1 MLAMRSSPLGS
12 AMRIGA
18 MLAGIAAAVV
28 MAACGDDPTPDTCAC
43 HADTRND
50 DSYPCFPT
58 MARLTLHLQ

>member
-1 MLAMRSSPLGS
+1 
-12 AMRIGA
+12 MRIGA

-58 MARLTLHLQ
+58 MARLALHLQ